1 MSAVGYPA
9 RSAINSLC
17 VNARRVSPV
26 AGSSV
31 SAIVPAWKLNGDE
44 SQCNYRIVC
53 SYRGISL
60 TSRAR
65 SAVTTAATDAVNTTA
80 GTTVFLD
87 PSGRRWRTLLVLSLP
102 ITLLLVAAAIYG
114 GFQIHEPPAAP
125 PARTAVAAE
134 DIAPGPGERPL
145 NVIGEG
151 PMLRVLQIDR
161 DEGVVGKDPFTGE
174 VVTLTAE
181 EVNAVGA
188 DEYVIQRYGYAADTT
203 RTISLTFDDGPHPIS
218 TPQLLDVLSAEGVP
232 ATFFV
237 TGSMAVQHPEL
248 IARMVAEG
256 HAVGNHTLTHADLND
271 ISAFRAQKELV
282 HTDRIIR
289 SLTGQATTSFRLPYG
304 GTTSEEVEKN
314 TVGILRAQQLGYH
327 LSSYDFETLDWS
339 HGSGKAKAE
348 AADIPLPEF
357 DGRNITVLMHDGGAD
372 NRAAT
377 VEYVKTR
384 LIPAARAAGYSFQTM
399 PQAQPALQASTQTVT
414 PSVWDQAT
422 GALAQLIYV
431 WPNRMMHLLFVFA
444 LAIVG
449 VIGIFNT
456 AMAIARRRSQ
466 ARFDANVTVLPV
478 SIVIAAYNEEKV
490 IRRTLETL
498 LDSNYPFIELLV
510 INDGST
516 DRTAAEVEAMMLR
529 DPRIRLI
536 DQPNRGKWAALNNGT
551 AQAQGD
557 ILVTLDADTIFTPD
571 TVTNLVRQFAV
582 DPDGRLGA
590 VAGVVRVGNRGRN
603 LLTRWQAL
611 EYLTQIGIERSA
623 YAQLGAVPIIPGAC
637 AAWRKVAV
645 LEVGGYS
652 NSTLAEDCDLTLS
665 LHQAH
670 WRVSQDDQALA
681 YTEAPDH
688 ADALLAQ
695 RIRWTFGTLQA
706 IFKHRNMLLRRR
718 YGWLGMAVLPYMVIS
733 VLMPIV
739 FLPFIAVMGVLTVQ
753 NSGWGTVGLY
763 FLLFLALHLLIA
775 AVAVILMRERWA
787 NLLMVPI
794 YRVVHE
800 PLRAYLL
807 YTSAYLAIRG
817 VKLGWNKLQRTGAM
831 DARLGMNGRDHP
843 HPVSAEPPQP
853 NAVRALEEAPTT

>member
-1 MSAVGYPA
+1 MLALG
-9 RSAINSLC
+9 
-17 VNARRVSPV
+17 
-26 AGSSV
+26 
-31 SAIVPAWKLNGDE
+31 
-44 SQCNYRIVC
+44 
-53 SYRGISL
+53 
-60 TSRAR
+60 
-65 SAVTTAATDAVNTTA
+65 
-80 GTTVFLD
+80 
-87 PSGRRWRTLLVLSLP
+87 LP
-102 ITLLLVAAAIYG
+102 ITLLFVAAVVYG
-114 GFQIHEPPAAP
+114 GFRLHEAPAASP
-125 PARTAVAAE
+125 GAAAVAVE

-145 NVIGEG
+145 PVIGEG

-161 DEGVVGKDPFTGE
+161 GEEVVGEEVVGRDPFTGE

-181 EVNAVGA
+181 EADAAGA
-188 DEYVIQRYGYAADTT
+188 DEYVIQRYGYSAGASK
-203 RTISLTFDDGPHPIS
+203 TISLTFDDGPHPIS

-232 ATFFV
+232 ASFFI
-237 TGSMAVQHPEL
+237 TGSMAVQHAEIL
-248 IARMVAEG
+248 ERMVREG

-271 ISAFRAQKELV
+271 VSALRAREELV
-282 HTDRIIR
+282 QTDRIIR

-304 GTTSEEVEKN
+304 GTTSEEVSKN
-314 TVGILRAQQLGYH
+314 ALSILRAQQLGYH
-327 LSSYDFETLDWS
+327 LSGYDFETLDWS
-339 HGSGKAKAE
+339 YGSGEARTA

-357 DGRNITVLMHDGGAD
+357 DGRNITVLMHDGGAED
-372 NRAAT
+372 RAAT
-377 VEYVKTR
+377 VEYVRTR

-399 PQAQPALQASTQTVT
+399 PQIQPVLRDSAQTIT
-414 PSVWDQAT
+414 PSIWDRVT
-422 GALAQLIYV
+422 GAIAELVYV
-431 WPNRMMHLLFVFA
+431 WPDRVMHFLFAVA
-444 LAIVG
+444 LAVVG
-449 VIGIFNT
+449 AIGLFNT
-456 AMAIARRRSQ
+456 ALAIARRRAQ

-498 LDSNYPFIELLV
+498 LNSHYPFIELLV

-516 DRTAAEVEAMMLR
+516 DSTVVEVEAMMLR

-536 DQPNRGKWAALNNGT
+536 TQPNRGKWAALNNGT
-551 AQAQGD
+551 AQARGD

-571 TVTNLVRQFAV
+571 TVTNLVRQFAA

-590 VAGVVRVGNRGRN
+590 VAGVVRVGNRKRN

-645 LEVGGYS
+645 VEVGGYS
-652 NSTLAEDCDLTLS
+652 HSTLAEDCDLTLS
-665 LHQAH
+665 LHHAH

-688 ADALLAQ
+688 VDALLAQ

-706 IFKHRNMLLRRR
+706 IVKHRDMLLRRQ
-718 YGWLGMAVLPYMVIS
+718 YGWLGMAVLPYMVVS
-733 VLMPIV
+733 VLIPIV
-739 FLPFIAVMGVLTVQ
+739 FLPFIAVMGVLAVQ

-794 YRVVHE
+794 YRMVHE

-831 DARLGMNGRDHP
+831 DAVVDVSGRQHADP
-843 HPVSAEPPQP
+843 IPTERQSIAARE
-853 NAVRALEEAPTT
+853 LEKAPTT

>member
-1 MSAVGYPA
+1 
-9 RSAINSLC
+9 
-17 VNARRVSPV
+17 
-26 AGSSV
+26 
-31 SAIVPAWKLNGDE
+31 
-44 SQCNYRIVC
+44 
-53 SYRGISL
+53 
-60 TSRAR
+60 
-65 SAVTTAATDAVNTTA
+65 
-80 GTTVFLD
+80 
-87 PSGRRWRTLLVLSLP
+87 
-102 ITLLLVAAAIYG
+102 
-114 GFQIHEPPAAP
+114 
-125 PARTAVAAE
+125 
-134 DIAPGPGERPL
+134 
-145 NVIGEG
+145 
-151 PMLRVLQIDR
+151 
-161 DEGVVGKDPFTGE
+161 
-174 VVTLTAE
+174 
-181 EVNAVGA
+181 
-188 DEYVIQRYGYAADTT
+188 
-203 RTISLTFDDGPHPIS
+203 
-218 TPQLLDVLSAEGVP
+218 
-232 ATFFV
+232 
-237 TGSMAVQHPEL
+237 
-248 IARMVAEG
+248 
-256 HAVGNHTLTHADLND
+256 
-271 ISAFRAQKELV
+271 
-282 HTDRIIR
+282 
-289 SLTGQATTSFRLPYG
+289 
-304 GTTSEEVEKN
+304 
-314 TVGILRAQQLGYH
+314 
-327 LSSYDFETLDWS
+327 
-339 HGSGKAKAE
+339 
-348 AADIPLPEF
+348 
-357 DGRNITVLMHDGGAD
+357 
-372 NRAAT
+372 
-377 VEYVKTR
+377 VKTR
-384 LIPAARAAGYSFQTM
+384 LIPAARAAGYTFQTM
-399 PQAQPALQASTQTVT
+399 PQIQPVLRDSTQTIT
-414 PSVWDQAT
+414 PSIWDRAT
-422 GALAQLIYV
+422 GALAQLVYV
-431 WPNRMMHLLFVFA
+431 WPNRVMHSLFVFA

-498 LDSNYPFIELLV
+498 LDSHYPFIELLV

-516 DRTAAEVEAMMLR
+516 DRTAAAVEAMMPR

-536 DQPNRGKWAALNNGT
+536 NQPNRGKWAALNNGT
-551 AQAQGD
+551 AQARGD

-571 TVTNLVRQFAV
+571 TVSHLVRQFAV

-590 VAGVVRVGNRGRN
+590 VAGVVRVGNRKRN

-637 AAWRKVAV
+637 AAWRKAAVA
-645 LEVGGYS
+645 EVGGYS
-652 NSTLAEDCDLTLS
+652 HATLAEDCDLTLS

-718 YGWLGMAVLPYMVIS
+718 HGWLGMAVLPYMAVS
-733 VLMPIV
+733 VLVPIV
-739 FLPFIAVMGVLTVQ
+739 FLPFIAVMGVLAVQ

-831 DARLGMNGRDHP
+831 DAVVDVHDRRHTDLT
-843 HPVSAEPPQP
+843 PVERQS
-853 NAVRALEEAPTT
+853 NAVRALEEASTT